1 MKRTVNNS
9 SVLKRLM
16 RYLGRYSVYAV
27 LSLVFALI
35 YVASTLLIPIICG
48 DAIDLMIG
56 EGNVDLDGVL
66 KLAIAVGIVAVIG
79 GIFFYL
85 LTICNNKIVYSVVR
99 DVRRDAM
106 NGIRNVHI
114 SYIASRK
121 HGDIVSRIINDT
133 DRMADGLLLGFSNM
147 FVGVITIIGTLAFML
162 SINIPI
168 SLIVIICTPIS
179 LFTARFIAKSIHH
192 LFGEQAKVS
201 GEQTAYID
209 EMINN
214 RDVVIA
220 SANYTEVIEKF
231 DTVNESLR
239 QKAKKAVFFS
249 SLTNPITRFVNSLVY
264 MGVGI
269 GGAMLCIQNPLFTVG
284 KLSVFLSYANKYT
297 KPFNEISEVI
307 PELQNALAC
316 ASRVLEII
324 DLPAE
329 EECYDNDGC
338 ELDGSISFTDVE
350 FSYSPEKKLIKNFN
364 LNVKPG
370 NRIAIVGPTGCGK
383 TTLINLIMRFYDPIS
398 GKIEISGKDTKTMSR
413 TYLRKNIGMVLQ
425 DTAILEG
432 TVREVIAYG
441 KPDATDE
448 EIKNAAKLANAHSF
462 IKRLPEG
469 YDTRIS
475 SDSGI
480 SYGQRQLLCIARVML
495 LLPPMLILDEATS
508 SIDVLTENRI
518 QRAFSTLMKG
528 RTSFVVAHRL
538 STIKESDLILVMK
551 DGDIIEQGK
560 HDELLMRDGF
570 YAKLWHA
577 GI

>member
-16 RYLGRYSVYAV
+16 RYLGRYSVYAI

-114 SYIASRK
+114 SYIDSRK

-168 SLIVIICTPIS
+168 SLIVIVCTPIS

-220 SANYTEVIEKF
+220 NANYTEVIEKF
-231 DTVNESLR
+231 DSINESLR

-329 EECYDNDGC
+329 EE
-338 ELDGSISFTDVE
+338 
-350 FSYSPEKKLIKNFN
+350 
-364 LNVKPG
+364 
-370 NRIAIVGPTGCGK
+370 
-383 TTLINLIMRFYDPIS
+383 
-398 GKIEISGKDTKTMSR
+398 
-413 TYLRKNIGMVLQ
+413 
-425 DTAILEG
+425 
-432 TVREVIAYG
+432 
-441 KPDATDE
+441 
-448 EIKNAAKLANAHSF
+448 
-462 IKRLPEG
+462 
-469 YDTRIS
+469 
-475 SDSGI
+475 
-480 SYGQRQLLCIARVML
+480 
-495 LLPPMLILDEATS
+495 
-508 SIDVLTENRI
+508 
-518 QRAFSTLMKG
+518 
-528 RTSFVVAHRL
+528 
-538 STIKESDLILVMK
+538 
-551 DGDIIEQGK
+551 
-560 HDELLMRDGF
+560 
-570 YAKLWHA
+570 
-577 GI
+577 

>member
-114 SYIASRK
+114 SYIDSRK

-168 SLIVIICTPIS
+168 SLIVIVCTPIS

-350 FSYSPEKKLIKNFN
+350 FSYSPEKKLIKDFN

-432 TVREVIAYG
+432 TVRDVIAYG

>member
-1 MKRTVNNS
+1 MKKTVNNS

-16 RYLGRYSVYAV
+16 HYLGRYSVYAV

-48 DAIDLMIG
+48 DAIDLMLG
-56 EGNVDLDGVL
+56 KGNVDLDGVF
-66 KLAIAVGIVAVIG
+66 KMAVAIGAVAVIG

-106 NGIRNVHI
+106 RGIQNVHI
-114 SYIASRK
+114 SYIDSKK

-168 SLIVIICTPIS
+168 SLIVIVCTPIS

-231 DTVNESLR
+231 DIVNESLR

-269 GGAMLCIQNPLFTVG
+269 GGAILCIQNPLFTVG

-329 EECYDNDGC
+329 EECHDNDGC
-338 ELDGSISFTDVE
+338 EIDGSISFTDVE
-350 FSYSPEKKLIKNFN
+350 FSYSPDKKLIKDFN
-364 LNVKPG
+364 LDVAPG
-370 NRIAIVGPTGCGK
+370 SRIAIVGPTGCGK

-398 GKIEISGKDTKTMSR
+398 GKISISDKDTRTMSR

-462 IKRLPEG
+462 IKRLPNG
-469 YDTRIS
+469 YDTKIS

-508 SIDVLTENRI
+508 SIDVLTESRI
-518 QRAFSTLMKG
+518 QKAFSTLMKG

-551 DGDIIEQGK
+551 DGDVIEQGK

-570 YAKLWHA
+570 YAQLWHA

>member
-114 SYIASRK
+114 SYIDSRK

-168 SLIVIICTPIS
+168 SLIVIVCTPIS

-350 FSYSPEKKLIKNFN
+350 FSYSPEKKLIKDFN

-413 TYLRKNIGMVLQ
+413 TYLRKNIRMVLQ

-538 STIKESDLILVMK
+538 STIKESDLILVRK
-551 DGDIIEQGK
+551 DGDIIEHGK

>member
-1 MKRTVNNS
+1 MANQMQVVKKVLYRMRPCWPALAASIIQASVYVVMVLYIPILVGRAIDCIVAAGRVDFNQMAVYLRSVVLCTLTAGLSQWVMSEVNN
-9 SVLKRLM
+9 RM
-16 RYLGRYSVYAV
+16 TYR
-27 LSLVFALI
+27 I
-35 YVASTLLIPIICG
+35 T
-48 DAIDLMIG
+48 
-56 EGNVDLDGVL
+56 
-66 KLAIAVGIVAVIG
+66 
-79 GIFFYL
+79 
-85 LTICNNKIVYSVVR
+85 R
-99 DVRRDAM
+99 D
-106 NGIRNVHI
+106 IRNEAFSHI
-114 SYIASRK
+114 QRLPLKYLDN
-121 HGDIVSRIINDT
+121 HPQGDIVSRIVSDVDT
-133 DRMADGLLLGFSNM
+133 FADGLLMGFTQL
-147 FVGVITIIGTLAFML
+147 FTGVMTILGTLLFMVRIHWGVALVVVCITPL
-162 SINIPI
+162 SLLVAN
-168 SLIVIICTPIS
+168 
-179 LFTARFIAKSIHH
+179 FIATRTYSMFK
-192 LFGEQAKVS
+192 LQTATR
-201 GEQTAYID
+201 GEQTGLID
-209 EMINN
+209 ETIGSIKVVQAFGHQQKTMEQFDEINE
-214 RDVVIA
+214 RLR
-220 SANYTEVIEKF
+220 SC
-231 DTVNESLR
+231 SL
-239 QKAKKAVFFS
+239 KAIFFS
-249 SLTNPITRFVNSLVY
+249 SLTNPCTRFVNSVVY
-264 MGVGI
+264 AGVGLTGGLVALSGGITI
-269 GGAMLCIQNPLFTVG
+269 GSLTT
-284 KLSVFLSYANKYT
+284 FLNYANQYT
-297 KPFNEISEVI
+297 KPFNEISGVFT
-307 PELQNALAC
+307 ELQNALAC
-316 ASRVLEII
+316 AGRVFDLIEAPERTPDPEQPQYPENVAGGMEIRN
-324 DLPAE
+324 L
-329 EECYDNDGC
+329 C
-338 ELDGSISFTDVE
+338 
-350 FSYSPEKKLIKNFN
+350 FSYVPEKPLISGFN
-364 LNVKPG
+364 LSVTPG
-370 NRIAIVGPTGCGK
+370 QRIAIVGPTGCGK

>member
-1 MKRTVNNS
+1 MKKNVNNS
-9 SVLKRLM
+9 NVLKRLM
-16 RYLGRYSVYAV
+16 RYLSRYSVYAV

-56 EGNVDLDGVL
+56 KGNVDLDGVL
-66 KLAIAVGIVAVIG
+66 KMAVTIGIVAVIG

-114 SYIASRK
+114 SYIDSRK

-133 DRMADGLLLGFSNM
+133 DRMADGLLLGFSNI

-168 SLIVIICTPIS
+168 SLIVIVCTPIS

-209 EMINN
+209 EMVNN

-220 SANYTEVIEKF
+220 SANYTDVIEKF
-231 DTVNESLR
+231 DIVNESLR

-269 GGAMLCIQNPLFTVG
+269 GGAILCIQNPLFTVG

-338 ELDGSISFTDVE
+338 ELDGSISFSDVE
-350 FSYSPEKKLIKNFN
+350 FSYTPEKKLIKNFN
-364 LNVKPG
+364 LDVAPG
-370 NRIAIVGPTGCGK
+370 SRIAIVGPTGCGK

-398 GKIEISGKDTKTMSR
+398 GKISISDKDTRTMSR

-462 IKRLPEG
+462 IKRLPNG
-469 YDTRIS
+469 YDTKIS

-508 SIDVLTENRI
+508 SIDVLTESRI
-518 QRAFSTLMKG
+518 QKAFSTLMKG

-551 DGDIIEQGK
+551 DGDVIEQGK

-570 YAKLWHA
+570 YAQLWHA

>member
-1 MKRTVNNS
+1 MKKTVNNS

-16 RYLGRYSVYAV
+16 HYLGRYSVYAV

-48 DAIDLMIG
+48 DAIDLMLG
-56 EGNVDLDGVL
+56 KGNVDLDGVF
-66 KLAIAVGIVAVIG
+66 KMAVAIGAVAVIG

-106 NGIRNVHI
+106 HGIQNVHI
-114 SYIASRK
+114 SYIDSKK

-168 SLIVIICTPIS
+168 SLIVIVCTPIS

-269 GGAMLCIQNPLFTVG
+269 GGAILCIQNPLFTVG

-329 EECYDNDGC
+329 EECHDNDGC
-338 ELDGSISFTDVE
+338 EIDGSISFTDVE
-350 FSYSPEKKLIKNFN
+350 FSYSPDKKLIKDFN
-364 LNVKPG
+364 LDVAPG
-370 NRIAIVGPTGCGK
+370 SRIAIVGPTGCGK

-398 GKIEISGKDTKTMSR
+398 GKISISDKDTRTMSR

-462 IKRLPEG
+462 IKRLPNG
-469 YDTRIS
+469 YDTKIS

-508 SIDVLTENRI
+508 SIDVLTESRI
-518 QRAFSTLMKG
+518 QKAFSTLMKG

-551 DGDIIEQGK
+551 DGDVIEQGK

-570 YAKLWHA
+570 YAQLWHA

>member
-114 SYIASRK
+114 SYIDSRK

-168 SLIVIICTPIS
+168 SLIVIVCTPIS

-350 FSYSPEKKLIKNFN
+350 FSYSPEKKLIKDFN

>member
-1 MKRTVNNS
+1 MKKTVNNS

-16 RYLGRYSVYAV
+16 HYLGRYSVYAV

-48 DAIDLMIG
+48 DAIDLMLG
-56 EGNVDLDGVL
+56 KGKVDLDGVF
-66 KLAIAVGIVAVIG
+66 KMAAAIGAVAVIG

-106 NGIRNVHI
+106 HGIQNVHI
-114 SYIASRK
+114 SYIDSKK

-168 SLIVIICTPIS
+168 SLIVIVCTPIS

-231 DTVNESLR
+231 DTLNESLR

-269 GGAMLCIQNPLFTVG
+269 GGAILCIQNPLFTVG

-329 EECYDNDGC
+329 EECHDNDGC
-338 ELDGSISFTDVE
+338 EIDGSINFTDVE
-350 FSYSPEKKLIKNFN
+350 FSYSPDKKLIKDFN
-364 LNVKPG
+364 LDVAPG
-370 NRIAIVGPTGCGK
+370 SRIAIVGPTGCGK

-398 GKIEISGKDTKTMSR
+398 GKISISDKDTRTMSR

-462 IKRLPEG
+462 IKRLPNG
-469 YDTRIS
+469 YDTKIS

-508 SIDVLTENRI
+508 SIDVLTESRI
-518 QRAFSTLMKG
+518 QKAFSTLMKG

-551 DGDIIEQGK
+551 DGDVIEQGK

-570 YAKLWHA
+570 YAQLWHA

>member
-1 MKRTVNNS
+1 MKNNQKNT
-9 SVLKRLM
+9 SVLKRLTK
-16 RYLGRYSVYAV
+16 YLKNYAVFAV

-48 DAIDLMIG
+48 DAIDLMLG
-56 EGNVDLDGVL
+56 EGNVDLDGVMQMAT
-66 KLAIAVGIVAVIG
+66 AIGIVAVIG

-85 LTICNNKIVYSVVR
+85 LTVCNNKIVYSVVR
-99 DVRRDAM
+99 DIRRDAM

-114 SYIASRK
+114 SYIDSRK

-168 SLIVIICTPIS
+168 SLIVIVCTPIS

-220 SANYTEVIEKF
+220 SANYENVIEKF
-231 DTVNESLR
+231 DTINESLR
-239 QKAKKAVFFS
+239 SKAKKAVFFS

-269 GGAMLCIQNPLFTVG
+269 GGAILCIQNPLFTVG

-329 EECYDNDGC
+329 EECSDNDGC
-338 ELDGSISFTDVE
+338 EIDGSINFTNVE
-350 FSYSPEKKLIKNFN
+350 FSYSPDKRLIKDFN

-370 NRIAIVGPTGCGK
+370 SRIAIVGPTGCGK
-383 TTLINLIMRFYDPIS
+383 TTLINLIMRFYDPVS
-398 GKIEISGKDTKTMSR
+398 GKIEISGNDTKTMSR

-469 YDTRIS
+469 YDTKIS

-495 LLPPMLILDEATS
+495 ILPPMLILDEATS

-518 QRAFSTLMKG
+518 QKAFSTLMQG

-560 HDELLMRDGF
+560 HDELLSNDGF
-570 YAKLWHA
+570 YAQLWHA

>member
-114 SYIASRK
+114 SYIDSRK

-168 SLIVIICTPIS
+168 SLIVIVCTPIS

-350 FSYSPEKKLIKNFN
+350 FSYSPEKKLIKDFN

-560 HDELLMRDGF
+560 HDELLMREGF

>member
-114 SYIASRK
+114 SYIDSRK

-168 SLIVIICTPIS
+168 SLIVIVCTPIS

-350 FSYSPEKKLIKNFN
+350 FSYSPEKKLIKDFN

-570 YAKLWHA
+570 YAKLWQA

>member
-114 SYIASRK
+114 SYIDSRK

-168 SLIVIICTPIS
+168 SLIVIVCTPIS

-350 FSYSPEKKLIKNFN
+350 FSYSPEKKLIKDFN

-398 GKIEISGKDTKTMSR
+398 GKIEISGNDTKTMSR

-560 HDELLMRDGF
+560 HDELLMREGF

>member
-114 SYIASRK
+114 SYIDSRK

-168 SLIVIICTPIS
+168 SLIVIVCTPIS

-350 FSYSPEKKLIKNFN
+350 FSYSPEKKLIKDFN

-398 GKIEISGKDTKTMSR
+398 GKIEISGNDTKTMSR

-432 TVREVIAYG
+432 TVRDVIAYG

>member
-114 SYIASRK
+114 SYIDSRK

-168 SLIVIICTPIS
+168 SLIVIVCTPIS

-350 FSYSPEKKLIKNFN
+350 FSYSPEKKLIKDFN

-398 GKIEISGKDTKTMSR
+398 GKIEISGNDTKTMSR

>member
-99 DVRRDAM
+99 DVRRDAI

-114 SYIASRK
+114 SYIDSRK

-168 SLIVIICTPIS
+168 SLIVIVCTPIS

-350 FSYSPEKKLIKNFN
+350 FSYSPEKKLIKDFN